1 MKKNF
6 LIGLCVVVALVILF
20 FGIEFLKGVNI
31 FKSSN
36 SYYSIYTNVEGLSVS
51 APVTVNGFKVGQVSD
66 ISYMYDNPGHVRVDM
81 SLDHDL
87 VIPEGTAAVIK
98 VALLGT
104 ASVELSMG
112 TSTRHLESGS
122 ELLAKVNPGMMDAVT
137 SDLLP
142 GINSIVPQVDTLLSN
157 VNDVVSD
164 PSLAATLRNLES
176 ITSTLSVTMNAVN
189 GVVKGVPSIMN
200 NVNDIA
206 SELKGVVE
214 NLNTFTANLSELPLD
229 TTIQNVKSITENLAK
244 VTDALNGTGSTV
256 GKLLNEDG
264 FYDNLNN
271 VTRSIDSLIT
281 DIKRNP
287 KRYISIKLL

>member
-6 LIGLCVVVALVILF
+6 IIGLCVAIALVILF

-31 FKSSN
+31 FKASN
-36 SYYSIYTNVEGLSVS
+36 NYYSIYTNVEGLSVS
-51 APVTVNGFKVGQVSD
+51 APVTVNGFKVGQVSE

-81 SLDHDL
+81 SLDKDL
-87 VIPEGTAAVIK
+87 VITEGTAAVIK

-112 TSTRHLESGS
+112 DSDRRLESGS

-142 GINSIVPQVDTLLSN
+142 GINSVVPHVDALLSN
-157 VNDVVSD
+157 VNGIVTD
-164 PSLAATLRNLES
+164 PALAATIKNLES
-176 ITSTLSVTMNAVN
+176 ITSTLSTTMSAVN
-189 GVVKGVPSIMN
+189 NIVKGVPSILSD
-200 NVNDIA
+200 VNEI
-206 SELKGVVE
+206 SSQLKGVAA
-214 NLNTFTANLSELPLD
+214 NMNSFTAQLSELPLD
-229 TTIQNVKSITENLAK
+229 STLNNVRSITENLVK
-244 VTDALNGTGSTV
+244 VTDALNNTESTV

-264 FYDNLNN
+264 FYDNLNS
-271 VTRSIDSLIT
+271 VARSLDSLLT